1 MVKLIRTRTVT
12 NDGLLFPLRIDDPND
27 VLGSYL
33 DLVSEQPGFAGW
45 NRYSVGKSYI
55 TACVLDTIAHVRA
68 LHRLL
73 TDRSIAAVN
82 NYEELIAATA
92 ASSRTQFET
101 TWRMTP

>member
-1 MVKLIRTRTVT
+1 MVRLIRIRTVT
-12 NDGLLFPLRIDDPND
+12 NDGPLFPLKIDDPND

-45 NRYSVGKSYI
+45 NRYSVDKSYV
-55 TACVLDTIAHVRA
+55 TACVLDTIANARA

-73 TDRSIAAVN
+73 TDRSVPAVN
-82 NYEELIAATA
+82 NYEDLIAATA